1 MSNNKTYL
9 FLLTIGPVQ
18 AFIAQ
23 ARKTV
28 DLYAGSKILT
38 ELTKTGIAYI
48 GRKKIIFPYAKYEI
62 EKGWEDVNSL
72 PNRFVAKLSGTEN
85 EINQL
90 GKDTENA
97 IRAKFKS
104 ISENALKNAGIPT
117 FPAFEQQ
124 IEQHLDIYWAAI
136 ELGTDY
142 KKTYEKLEQVIGSLK
157 NMRQF
162 QQYTYD
168 STEENIDGTGEK
180 GRKCSIDGERNAII
194 YRENPEK
201 KKPFALSSQ
210 AKPTNYK
217 FDEGEDFNY
226 KLDEGEALS
235 AVSYTKRAYQVKYF
249 PSTASIALMHVHH
262 ILKNDGLAKICYG
275 LLKRT
280 NDQLFFK
287 ENIER
292 EDYLKQVIREAN
304 GNSPLTPTSIR
315 NCHKNYWD
323 IAKEKGFK
331 SSDKHKYYAVLT
343 FDGDSMGKW
352 LGGANVNGSL
362 EAFHEDFSKY
372 LSAFAKKADEIVKRE
387 VKGYTVYA
395 GGDDYLGFV
404 NINHLFGVLQEL
416 QEAYKTEVSNPL
428 ATYRKDDKE
437 ITFSAGICI
446 AHYKEPLRLVLQ
458 QAHAMMDKAKDIDDN
473 KNCFGISVIKGSGEN
488 LETVWK
494 NEHIGLL
501 KEITEGLM
509 ERENKDI
516 PYFSDKYIKVLETE
530 FQKLV
535 DEDNKLEKD
544 SSKLLIAEIK
554 RTLTRAVN
562 NGTKEKKQDVV
573 KTMSAALDKLHNANL
588 SNLPNFFSALN
599 FCRFMQRELCH
610 KTFFNL

>member
-38 ELTKTGIAYI
+38 ELTKTGIESI
-48 GRKKIIFPYAKYEI
+48 GRHKIVFPYAKYEI
-62 EKGWEDVNSL
+62 EKDWEKVNSL
-72 PNRFVAKLSGTEN
+72 PNRFVAQLSGTES

-90 GKDTENA
+90 GKDTEDA
-97 IRAKFKS
+97 IRVKFKS
-104 ISENALKNAGIPT
+104 ISENALNDAKIST

-136 ELGTDY
+136 ELGYDY
-142 KKTYEKLEQVIGSLK
+142 KETYEKLEQVIGSLK

-162 QQYTYD
+162 QQYTY
-168 STEENIDGTGEK
+168 EGIGEK

-194 YRENPEK
+194 YRENPEQ
-201 KKPFALSSQ
+201 KKPFALSYH
-210 AKPTNYK
+210 KTT
-217 FDEGEDFNY
+217 NY

-235 AVSYTKRAYQVKYF
+235 AVSYTKRAYQIKYF

-262 ILKNDGLAKICYG
+262 ILKNDGLAKICYK
-275 LLKRT
+275 LLSET
-280 NDQLFFK
+280 NDQLFYK

-292 EDYLKQVIREAN
+292 KQYLEKAIRESN
-304 GNSPLTPTSIR
+304 GNSSLTPNSIL
-315 NCHKNYWD
+315 NCHENYWD
-323 IAKEKGFK
+323 IAQKKGFK

-352 LGGANVNGSL
+352 LGGANVNGKL
-362 EAFHEDFSKY
+362 EAFHEDFSKH

-428 ATYRKDDKE
+428 ATYRKDGKE

-458 QAHAMMDKAKDIDDN
+458 QAHAMMDKAKDIDDD

-494 NEHIGLL
+494 NEHIDLL

-509 ERENKDI
+509 DREDKDT

-530 FQKLV
+530 FRRLAN
-535 DEDNKLEKD
+535 EHNKLTNPILFSTELD
-544 SSKLLIAEIK
+544 
-554 RTLTRAVN
+554 RTLRRAVN
-562 NGTKEKKQDVV
+562 NGSKEAKKIMVCKM
-573 KTMSAALDKLHNANL
+573 KTSLMTLYDANL
-588 SNLPNFFSALN
+588 SDIPNLFSALN
-599 FCRFMQRELCH
+599 FCRFMQRELCP
-610 KTFFNL
+610 KTFFNP

>member
-38 ELTKTGIAYI
+38 ELTKTGIEYI
-48 GRKKIIFPYAKYEI
+48 GKHNIVFPYAKYEI
-62 EKGWEDVNSL
+62 KKDWEEVESL
-72 PNRFVAKLSGTEN
+72 PNRFVARLLGTES

-90 GKDTENA
+90 GVNAENA

-142 KKTYEKLEQVIGSLK
+142 KKTYEKLEQVMGSLK

-168 STEENIDGTGEK
+168 SIGEK

-217 FDEGEDFNY
+217 FDEGEDFNF

-262 ILKNDGLAKICYG
+262 ILKNDGLAKVCYG

-509 ERENKDI
+509 EREKDNKEL

-535 DEDNKLEKD
+535 NEKNQLD
-544 SSKLLIAEIK
+544 KRELLVAEIK

-562 NGTKEKKQDVV
+562 KGTKDEKQKAVQSTSITLVN
-573 KTMSAALDKLHNANL
+573 LLNAN
-588 SNLPNFFSALN
+588 SDLPNFFSALN
-599 FCRFMQRELCH
+599 FCRFMQRELCP

>member
-38 ELTKTGIAYI
+38 ELTKTGIKYI
-48 GRKKIIFPYAKYEI
+48 GRRKIVFPYAEYEI
-62 EKGWEDVNSL
+62 EKDWEEVNSL
-72 PNRFVAKLSGTEN
+72 PNRFVAQLSGTES

-90 GKDTENA
+90 GKDTEDA

-104 ISENALKNAGIPT
+104 ISENALNDAKIST

-142 KKTYEKLEQVIGSLK
+142 KETYGKLEQVIGSLK

-168 STEENIDGTGEK
+168 GIGEK

-217 FDEGEDFNY
+217 
-226 KLDEGEALS
+226 LDEGEALS

-262 ILKNDGLAKICYG
+262 VLKNDLSTKDSYEE
-275 LLKRT
+275 LLKI
-280 NDQLFFK
+280 DEQFFYR
-287 ENIER
+287 EN
-292 EDYLKQVIREAN
+292 LNAN
-304 GNSPLTPTSIR
+304 TPKISQKILDS
-315 NCHKNYWD
+315 HKNYWD
-323 IAKEKGFK
+323 IAQKKGFK
-331 SSDKHKYYAVLT
+331 SNDKHKYYAVLT

-352 LGGANVNGSL
+352 LGGANVNGNL
-362 EAFHEDFSKY
+362 EAFHKKFSKY
-372 LSAFAKKADEIVKRE
+372 LSAFAKKADEIVEKE
-387 VKGYTVYA
+387 VRGYTVYA

-428 ATYRKDDKE
+428 ATYRKNGKE
-437 ITFSAGICI
+437 MTFSAGICI

-458 QAHAMMDKAKDIDDN
+458 QAHAMMDKAKDIDDD

-535 DEDNKLEKD
+535 DNDNKLEKD
-544 SSKLLIAEIK
+544 SNKLLVAEIK

-562 NGTKEKKQDVV
+562 KGTKEEKQKAV
-573 KTMSAALDKLHNANL
+573 KTMSATLDNLHNANL
-588 SNLPNFFSALN
+588 SDLPNFFSALN
-599 FCRFMQRELCH
+599 FCRFMQRELCP

>member
-1 MSNNKTYL
+1 MSNNKKYL

-38 ELTKTGIAYI
+38 ELTKTGIESI
-48 GRKKIIFPYAKYEI
+48 GRNKIVFPYAKYKT
-62 EKGWEDVNSL
+62 EKDWEEVNSL
-72 PNRFVAKLSGTEN
+72 PNRFVAKLSGTES

-90 GKDTENA
+90 GKDTEDA

-104 ISENALKNAGIPT
+104 ISENALNDAKIST

-136 ELGTDY
+136 ELGTYY
-142 KKTYEKLEQVIGSLK
+142 KETYEKLEQVIGSLK

-168 STEENIDGTGEK
+168 GIGEK

-201 KKPFALSSQ
+201 KKPFALSLQ
-210 AKPTNYK
+210 ANPT
-217 FDEGEDFNY
+217 NY

-235 AVSYTKRAYQVKYF
+235 AVSYTKRAYKADTF

-262 ILKNDGLAKICYG
+262 ILKNDGLTKVCYK
-275 LLKRT
+275 LLNDT
-280 NDQLFFK
+280 NDQLFYK
-287 ENIER
+287 ENIESNK
-292 EDYLKQVIREAN
+292 YLEKVIRESN
-304 GNSPLTPTSIR
+304 KNSSLLPGSIR
-315 NCHKNYWD
+315 DCHKNYWD
-323 IAKEKGFK
+323 IAQEKGFK

-372 LSAFAKKADEIVKRE
+372 LSAFAKKADEIVKKE

-428 ATYRKDDKE
+428 AAYRKDGKE

-458 QAHAMMDKAKDIDDN
+458 QAHSMMDKAKDIDDD

-501 KEITEGLM
+501 KKITEGLM
-509 ERENKDI
+509 ERDKDI

-562 NGTKEKKQDVV
+562 KGSKEEKQNAV
-573 KTMSAALDKLHNANL
+573 KTMSETLKDLHNANL
-588 SNLPNFFSALN
+588 SDLPNFFSALN
-599 FCRFMQRELCH
+599 FCRFMQRELCP

>member
-1 MSNNKTYL
+1 MSNKKTYL

-48 GRKKIIFPYAKYEI
+48 GRHKIVFPYAKYET
-62 EKGWEDVNSL
+62 EKDWEEVNSL
-72 PNRFVAKLSGTEN
+72 PNRFVAQLSGTES
-85 EINQL
+85 EVNQL
-90 GKDTENA
+90 GKDTEDA

-104 ISENALKNAGIPT
+104 ISENALNDAKISA

-136 ELGTDY
+136 ELGSDY
-142 KKTYEKLEQVIGSLK
+142 KETYEKLEQVIGSLK

-168 STEENIDGTGEK
+168 GIGEK

-194 YRENPEK
+194 YREKPEK
-201 KKPFALSSQ
+201 KKPFALSSH
-210 AKPTNYK
+210 KTT
-217 FDEGEDFNY
+217 NY

-235 AVSYTKRAYQVKYF
+235 AVSYTKRAYKAESF

-262 ILKNDGLAKICYG
+262 VLKNDSSTKDSYEE
-275 LLKRT
+275 LLKI
-280 NDQLFFK
+280 DEQFFYR
-287 ENIER
+287 EN
-292 EDYLKQVIREAN
+292 LNAN
-304 GNSPLTPTSIR
+304 TPKISQKILDS
-315 NCHKNYWD
+315 HKNYWD
-323 IAKEKGFK
+323 IAQKKGFK

-362 EAFHEDFSKY
+362 EAFHEDFSKH
-372 LSAFAKKADEIVKRE
+372 LSAFAKKADEIIKKE

-404 NINHLFGVLQEL
+404 NINYLFGVLQEL

-428 ATYRKDDKE
+428 ATYRKDGKE

-458 QAHAMMDKAKDIDDN
+458 QAHAMMDKAKDIDDD

-501 KEITEGLM
+501 EEITKGLM
-509 ERENKDI
+509 DREDKDS

-562 NGTKEKKQDVV
+562 KGSKEEKQNAV
-573 KTMSAALDKLHNANL
+573 KTMSETLKDLHNANL
-588 SNLPNFFSALN
+588 SDLPNFFSALN
-599 FCRFMQRELCH
+599 FCRFMQRELCP

>member
-1 MSNNKTYL
+1 MSNNKKYL

-38 ELTKTGIAYI
+38 ELTKTGIASI
-48 GRKKIIFPYAKYEI
+48 GRHKIVFPYAKYET
-62 EKGWEDVNSL
+62 EKDWEKVNSL
-72 PNRFVAKLSGTEN
+72 PNRFVAQLSGTES

-90 GKDTENA
+90 GKDTEDA

-104 ISENALKNAGIPT
+104 ISENALNDAKIST

-142 KKTYEKLEQVIGSLK
+142 KETYAKLEQVIGSLK

-168 STEENIDGTGEK
+168 GIGEK

-201 KKPFALSSQ
+201 KKQFALSSH
-210 AKPTNYK
+210 KTT
-217 FDEGEDFNY
+217 NY

-235 AVSYTKRAYQVKYF
+235 AVSYTKRAYKAESF

-262 ILKNDGLAKICYG
+262 ILKNDGLAKICYK
-275 LLKRT
+275 LLSET
-280 NDQLFFK
+280 NDQLFYK

-292 EDYLKQVIREAN
+292 KPYLEKTIRESN
-304 GNSPLTPTSIR
+304 DNSSLTPNSIL
-315 NCHKNYWD
+315 NCHENYWKV
-323 IAKEKGFK
+323 AEKQGFK

-352 LGGANVNGSL
+352 LGGANVNGNL
-362 EAFHEDFSKY
+362 ETFHEDFSKH
-372 LSAFAKKADEIVKRE
+372 LSAFAKKADEIVKKE

-428 ATYRKDDKE
+428 ATYRKDGKE

-458 QAHAMMDKAKDIDDN
+458 QAHTMMDKAKDIDDD
-473 KNCFGISVIKGSGEN
+473 KNCFGISVIKGSGES

-501 KEITEGLM
+501 KKITEGLM
-509 ERENKDI
+509 DREDKDT

-544 SSKLLIAEIK
+544 SSKLLITEIK

-562 NGTKEKKQDVV
+562 KGSKEEKQKAV
-573 KTMSAALDKLHNANL
+573 KTMGETLDKLHNANL
-588 SNLPNFFSALN
+588 SDLPNFFSALN
-599 FCRFMQRELCH
+599 FCRFMQRELCP

>member
-1 MSNNKTYL
+1 MSNKKTYL

-28 DLYAGSKILT
+28 DMYAGSKILT

-48 GRKKIIFPYAKYEI
+48 GRKKIVFPYAKYDI
-62 EKGWEDVNSL
+62 EKDWEEVNSL
-72 PNRFVAKLSGTEN
+72 PNRFVAQLSATES

-90 GKDTENA
+90 GKDTEDA

-104 ISENALKNAGIPT
+104 ISENALNDAKIST

-136 ELGTDY
+136 ELGSDY
-142 KKTYEKLEQVIGSLK
+142 KETYEKLEQVIGSLK

-168 STEENIDGTGEK
+168 GIGEK

-194 YRENPEK
+194 YRENSEK
-201 KKPFALSSQ
+201 KKPFALSSH
-210 AKPTNYK
+210 KTT
-217 FDEGEDFNY
+217 NY

-235 AVSYTKRAYQVKYF
+235 AVSYTKRAYKAESF

-262 ILKNDGLAKICYG
+262 VLKNDGLAKICYK
-275 LLKRT
+275 LLSET
-280 NDQLFFK
+280 NDQLFYK

-292 EDYLKQVIREAN
+292 KPYLEKTIRESN
-304 GNSPLTPTSIR
+304 GNSSLTPNSIL
-315 NCHKNYWD
+315 NCHENYWKV
-323 IAKEKGFK
+323 AEKQGFK

-352 LGGANVNGSL
+352 LGGANVNGNL
-362 EAFHEDFSKY
+362 EAFHEDFSKH
-372 LSAFAKKADEIVKRE
+372 LSAFAKKADEIVKKE

-404 NINHLFGVLQEL
+404 NINHLFGVLHEL

-428 ATYRKDDKE
+428 ATYRKDSKE

-458 QAHAMMDKAKDIDDN
+458 QAHTMMDKAKDIDDD

-501 KEITEGLM
+501 KEIMVGLM
-509 ERENKDI
+509 ERDKDI

-535 DEDNKLEKD
+535 NEKNQLDNRE
-544 SSKLLIAEIK
+544 LLVTEIK

-562 NGTKEKKQDVV
+562 KGSKEEKQNAV
-573 KTMSAALDKLHNANL
+573 KTMSATLDKLHNANL
-588 SNLPNFFSALN
+588 SDLPNFFSALN
-599 FCRFMQRELCH
+599 FCRFMQRELCP